1 MSKPPNNPPAPQPQ
15 TPAVAK
21 AKVTAQFSGP
31 IPPPAL
37 LQQYD
42 AVVPGAAQRILAM
55 AEEDARH
62 LQQMERIALTG
73 EQNEARRGQIFGI
86 VATLSALA
94 TAVIALILGH
104 DTAAIAIGSTTIVSL
119 ATIFVV
125 GRVARETK

>member
-1 MSKPPNNPPAPQPQ
+1 
-15 TPAVAK
+15 
-21 AKVTAQFSGP
+21 
-31 IPPPAL
+31 